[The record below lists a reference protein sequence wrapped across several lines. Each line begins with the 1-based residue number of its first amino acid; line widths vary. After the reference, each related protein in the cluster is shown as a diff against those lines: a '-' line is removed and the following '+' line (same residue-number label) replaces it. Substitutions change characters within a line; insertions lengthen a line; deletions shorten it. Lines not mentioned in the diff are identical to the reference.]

1 MANQVN
7 PYIAGSPVTGT
18 EMFFGREDVFTF
30 VSQTLTGRHQDQVIV
45 LYGQRRTGKTSVLY
59 QMHRHLGPRYL
70 PIFVDLHGLALN
82 SLADF
87 LWELANH
94 TRRSLKRD
102 HGIELP
108 PLDRVEFM
116 ADPRHGFEIIFL
128 EQVWANSGDRH
139 LLLMLDEAVR
149 LQEQVRAG
157 KLDVEVFA
165 YLRHLMQHQARLN
178 FLFSLG
184 SGLEEMEKT
193 YALLFN
199 VALYKKISFLERSA
213 AEALI
218 IEPVRDLYQLEPAAV
233 ERILDV
239 TSCHPYYSQLICHGL
254 FNRWQQNQDSPL
266 TVADVEATLDE
277 AVERGLAV
285 LKHVWEESEAT
296 ERAVLAGMS
305 AAIDDHSKSASVEE
319 INQVWRKLNVFIPPG
334 ETAKAIRS
342 LIARDVITGHD
353 RYRFTIDLQRR
364 WLRQYERLEWVK
376 EEIAE
381 EISHWAT
388 LAPPP
393 PRPARRLFSLVTS
406 WKTWAV
412 LVPVVLFLFLL
423 LIIIDQQT
431 GGGDSIARG
440 DSIPVID
447 VAQTRVNDLIAAGEF
462 VWSATDGGLLR
473 WRQNSSHELVAAE
486 DLGFPDGCVNTI
498 DMATDGSLWIG
509 CGGAAH
515 FLSEGDQISSLG
527 YYDRDSGLPMGV
539 IRVLAVE
546 HDGQTVMA
554 GGPEPSRADDSPLA
568 HFVDGWQPVALP
580 LEELNARDMEPSIT
594 SILRDRE
601 IRLWLG
607 LERDGILLDDHGNW
621 RFYGS
626 ESGVGGDRDGDF
638 RVRRLIQD
646 SQGNIWAAAGS
657 QGLRFYDPLTDTWQR
672 QVVLSESEIISDIAE
687 LDHGE
692 LWVAGEGGD
701 GQGFVAHRPVSVNP
715 MEAAPGGWIV
725 AGPGQGL
732 GADIHGLAQT
742 ADGNI
747 WLGSYDGGVSV
758 YDGQNWTHLQ

>member
-18 EMFFGREDVFTF
+18 EMFFGREDVFAF
-30 VSQTLTGRHQDQVIV
+30 VLQTLTGRHQDQVIV

-94 TRRSLKRD
+94 TRRSLKRA
-102 HGIELP
+102 HGIEIP
-108 PLDRVEFM
+108 SLDRAEFM
-116 ADPRHGFEIIFL
+116 IDPRHGFEIIFL

-149 LQEQVRAG
+149 LQEQVQAG

-199 VALYKKISFLERSA
+199 VALYKKISFLERGA

-285 LKHVWEESEAT
+285 LKHVWEESEAA
-296 ERAVLAGMS
+296 ERTVLAGMS
-305 AAIDDHSKSASVEE
+305 AAIDDHSKSVSVEE
-319 INQVWRKLNVFIPPG
+319 INQVWRKLDVFIPPG
-334 ETAKAIRS
+334 EIAKAIRS

-353 RYRFTIDLQRR
+353 HYRFTVDLQRR
-364 WLRQYERLEWVK
+364 WLRQYERLEWVR

-381 EISHWAT
+381 EISHWTTMAP
-388 LAPPP
+388 PPP
-393 PRPARRLFSLVTS
+393 PRPGQRLFSLVTS

-412 LVPVVLFLFLL
+412 ILPVVFVLSLL
-423 LIIIDQQT
+423 LIIINQET
-431 GGGDSIARG
+431 GGGDSI
-440 DSIPVID
+440 PVVD
-447 VAQTRVNDLIAAGEF
+447 VAQTQVNDLIAAGEF
-462 VWSATDGGLLR
+462 VWAATDGGLLR
-473 WRQNSSHELVAAE
+473 WRQDGSNELVAAE
-486 DLGFPDGCVNTI
+486 DLGFPDGCVNAI
-498 DMATDGSLWIG
+498 DMAADGSLWIG

-515 FLSEGDQISSLG
+515 FRSEGDQISSFG
-527 YYDRDSGLPMGV
+527 YYDRDGGLPMGV
-539 IRVLAVE
+539 VRVLAVE
-546 HDGQTVMA
+546 QDGQTVMA
-554 GGPEPSRADDSPLA
+554 GGPAPRSAADSPLA
-568 HFVDGWQPVALP
+568 HFVDSWQPVTLP
-580 LEELNARDMEPSIT
+580 LEELNARGMESSIL
-594 SILRDRE
+594 SILRDRD

-607 LERDGILLDDHGNW
+607 LERDGILLDDGSSW
-621 RFYGS
+621 RIYGS
-626 ESGVGGDRDGDF
+626 ESGVGADQEGDF
-638 RVRRLIQD
+638 RIRRLIQD
-646 SQGNIWAAAGS
+646 SQGNIWAAAGA
-657 QGLRFYDPLTDTWQR
+657 QGLRFYDPVTDTWQR
-672 QVVLSESEIISDIAE
+672 QVVLSESEIIRDIAE
-687 LDHGE
+687 LDDNE
-692 LWVAGEGGD
+692 LWVAGQVGD
-701 GQGFVAHRPVSVNP
+701 GQGFVAHRPVFANP
-715 MEAAPGGWIV
+715 VEVAAGDWIE
-725 AGPGQGL
+725 AGPGQDL
-732 GADIHGLAQT
+732 GSDIHGLAQT

-758 YDGQNWTHLQ
+758 FDGQNWTHLQR